1 MNKTPAQEAIAV
13 LIDLAQKGEIDP
25 WDVQVIEVIDRF
37 LLELGLNGNSPS
49 STQEPDLPQSGQAFL
64 WASMLVL
71 LKADTLERIES
82 WESEATEIADLE
94 AVESSSFN
102 PSNSLPPRLE
112 KHIRRRASAPPP
124 KRRKVTLQELI
135 TQIQQIATDL
145 ESVPSRPKR
154 YSCSRQE
161 TIRKI
166 TQLAHNENLSELA
179 SKLEQFLSYTL
190 PQLAP
195 ENDSIDLEQLL
206 EWWQQLSLTAKKIQQ
221 PQPQPPGKDKVG
233 VFWALLLLS
242 SQSKVELFQEEFYQ
256 DLRIK
261 PIWEFSARPL
271 EEQDRRKEDLT
282 CLFHS

>member
-1 MNKTPAQEAIAV
+1 MNQTPAQEAIAV

-25 WDVQVIEVIDRF
+25 WDVQVIEVVDRL

-49 STQEPDLPQSGQAFL
+49 ATQEPDLPQSGQAFL

-82 WESEATEIADLE
+82 WEPEVTEIAELE
-94 AVESSSFN
+94 VVENSSVERGAF
-102 PSNSLPPRLE
+102 LPTRLE
-112 KHIRRRASAPPP
+112 KRIRRRASPPPP

-154 YSCSRQE
+154 YSRSRQE

-179 SKLEQFLSYTL
+179 SKLEQLLSNSL

-206 EWWQQLSLTAKKIQQ
+206 EWWQQLSMNAKKIQQ

-261 PIWEFSARPL
+261 PLWELNGQP
-271 EEQDRRKEDLT
+271 QY
-282 CLFHS
+282 

>member
-1 MNKTPAQEAIAV
+1 MNQTPAQEAIAV

-49 STQEPDLPQSGQAFL
+49 ATQEPDLPQSGQAFL

-82 WESEATEIADLE
+82 WESEVTEIADLE
-94 AVESSSFN
+94 EVENSSLERGAFF
-102 PSNSLPPRLE
+102 PTRLE
-112 KHIRRRASAPPP
+112 KHIRRRASPPPP

-154 YSCSRQE
+154 YSRSRQE

-179 SKLEQFLSYTL
+179 SKLERLLSNSL
-190 PQLAP
+190 SQLTP
-195 ENDSIDLEQLL
+195 GNDSIDLEQLL
-206 EWWQQLSLTAKKIQQ
+206 EWWQQLSINAKNNAKKIQQ
-221 PQPQPPGKDKVG
+221 PQPPSARKDKVG

-261 PIWEFSARPL
+261 PIWELNGQP
-271 EEQDRRKEDLT
+271 QY
-282 CLFHS
+282 